1 MQTSVMV
8 LNSLISWRDRNV
20 PPIGLI
26 VFLRL
31 SAKV

>member
-1 MQTSVMV
+1 MQPLVMV
-8 LNSLISWRDRNV
+8 LNFSTLWRDRNV

-31 SAKV
+31 SADV